1 MDLPDNLFPFD
12 LSKLP
17 PVLNTTVIPYNVNT
31 TGLYTEFL
39 NIINSTTWANLQPQ
53 NIHERA
59 DDIFNQPE
67 NIISLILCFLALAVN
82 VISISATAHIPHG
95 LTHHSKLII
104 SLAASDIL
112 VTLSVFM
119 HILIKVLVAPV
130 IPPTVDKMAERLT
143 SACMFQFVNSIN
155 ITAHLISLLN
165 LFAMALDHY
174 ISVMQ
179 PLHYFHI
186 MNSFRGNLMI
196 TVLWV
201 IALIGGFSNFF
212 AGFGKTAEDSFMNF
226 CEYTLY
232 TEYQAEYIVIIMA
245 LVCLISILVIY
256 IRIYREV
263 KQINAKCVNL
273 LEDGLHNRKAFRTTL
288 LIIGT
293 FVICWLPS
301 MTFQIAMIIQVHVNT
316 ESVRKLFTTLIRA
329 NKYLYALLLVNSLCD
344 PIIYAVRL
352 KEVQHGYF
360 RLLSRCSK
368 FYREKVKEE
377 LYNQSRAVF
386 NSRRRSTEYTI
397 KFLLTD
403 CNLNQSS
410 AGLHRNL
417 SAPLLFDHSNGD
429 QCLLKHTMTS
439 PSLEVASECGS
450 HELKPLCSHNQ
461 ESVDVDCVSQ
471 TPISLTMKNDV
482 ELARPISRSN
492 SCAVITATDNMNN
505 SETLTAMCMSRSSD
519 SCTVT
524 TAKNEVNRQ
533 ESSTTI
539 PISWSKSCVL
549 VTHDT
554 DVDPQATSTV

>member
-1 MDLPDNLFPFD
+1 MYCLHCLIICLSIFTADHYGRGGLTTMDLPDNLFPFD
-12 LSKLP
+12 LNTLP
-17 PVLNTTVIPYNVNT
+17 TTLNTTVIPYNINT
-31 TGLYTEFL
+31 TGLYTEFI

-67 NIISLILCFLALAVN
+67 NIITLILCFLALAVN
-82 VISISATAHIPHG
+82 ILSIAATAHIPHG

-104 SLAASDIL
+104 SLAVSDIL

-130 IPPTVDKMAERLT
+130 IPPTMDKMEERLT

-165 LFAMALDHY
+165 LYAMALDHY

-179 PLHYFHI
+179 PLHYYHI
-186 MNSFRGNLMI
+186 MNNFRGNLMI
-196 TVLWV
+196 TILWV
-201 IALIGGFSNFF
+201 IAVIGGFSNFF
-212 AGFGKTAEDSFMNF
+212 AGFGKTQKDSFVNF

-245 LVCLISILVIY
+245 LICLVSILVIY

-263 KQINAKCVNL
+263 KQINAKCVTL
-273 LEDGLHNRKAFRTTL
+273 LKDGLHNKKAFRTTL

-293 FVICWLPS
+293 FVVCWLPS
-301 MTFQIAMIIQVHVNT
+301 MTFQLAMIIQVHVNT
-316 ESVRKLFTTLIRA
+316 ESVRKLFSTLIRA

-377 LYNQSRAVF
+377 IYNQSRAAL
-386 NSRRRSTEYTI
+386 STRRRSTECTI
-397 KFLLTD
+397 KILLTD
-403 CNLNQSS
+403 CNWNQSS
-410 AGLHRNL
+410 SGLHRDASASLLCESKSVSDQL
-417 SAPLLFDHSNGD
+417 SPRQTKSMNFKEGALRQDNNELL
-429 QCLLKHTMTS
+429 
-439 PSLEVASECGS
+439 
-450 HELKPLCSHNQ
+450 PLCSNDS
-461 ESVDVDCVSQ
+461 ESVVDVTSNEQASLSLC
-471 TPISLTMKNDV
+471 TPNGCADQAKNSTKSDIS
-482 ELARPISRSN
+482 
-492 SCAVITATDNMNN
+492 
-505 SETLTAMCMSRSSD
+505 
-519 SCTVT
+519 TVT
-524 TAKNEVNRQ
+524 LENGEIQV
-533 ESSTTI
+533 EMS
-539 PISWSKSCVL
+539 V
-549 VTHDT
+549 
-554 DVDPQATSTV
+554 

>member
-1 MDLPDNLFPFD
+1 MDLPENLFPFD
-12 LSKLP
+12 LDNLP
-17 PVLNTTVIPYNVNT
+17 TTLNTTVIPYNINT

-67 NIISLILCFLALAVN
+67 NIITLILCFLALAVN
-82 VISISATAHIPHG
+82 MLSIAATAHIPHG

-104 SLAASDIL
+104 SLAVSDIL

-130 IPPTVDKMAERLT
+130 IPPTMDKMAERLT

-165 LFAMALDHY
+165 LYAMALDHY

-179 PLHYFHI
+179 PLHYYHI
-186 MNSFRGNLMI
+186 MNNFRGNLMI
-196 TVLWV
+196 TILWV

-212 AGFGKTAEDSFMNF
+212 AGFGKTQKDSFVNF

-245 LVCLISILVIY
+245 LICLVSILVIY

-263 KQINAKCVNL
+263 KQINAKCATL
-273 LEDGLHNRKAFRTTL
+273 LKDGLHNKKAFRTTL

-293 FVICWLPS
+293 FVVCWLPS

-368 FYREKVKEE
+368 FYRKKVKEE
-377 LYNQSRAVF
+377 IYNQSRAL
-386 NSRRRSTEYTI
+386 STRRRSTECTI
-397 KFLLTD
+397 KILLTD
-403 CNLNQSS
+403 CNWNQSS
-410 AGLHRNL
+410 SVLHRDTTA
-417 SAPLLFDHSNGD
+417 SLLRESRSVTEPSN
-429 QCLLKHTMTS
+429 S
-439 PSLEVASECGS
+439 PERASRPDN
-450 HELKPLCSHNQ
+450 HELLPLCS
-461 ESVDVDCVSQ
+461 
-471 TPISLTMKNDV
+471 
-482 ELARPISRSN
+482 
-492 SCAVITATDNMNN
+492 
-505 SETLTAMCMSRSSD
+505 SD
-519 SCTVT
+519 SESAVEIISNELTLLPACTPNGCSDQAKHYTTSDCSTVT
-524 TAKNEVNRQ
+524 IENGEVHVENN
-533 ESSTTI
+533 
-539 PISWSKSCVL
+539 V
-549 VTHDT
+549 
-554 DVDPQATSTV
+554 